1 MQITLDEDEKHG
13 TVKQEFDDE
22 PPISIDELHVE
33 SLEEVAYDISH
44 MVKMAA
50 TSKQL
55 ALRGRIL
62 DLSGMPNFFFSN
74 FINYY
79 VI

>member
-33 SLEEVAYDISH
+33 YLEEVAYDI
-44 MVKMAA
+44 
-50 TSKQL
+50 
-55 ALRGRIL
+55 
-62 DLSGMPNFFFSN
+62 FSYGKN
-74 FINYY
+74 GCH
-79 VI
+79 